1 MIFIKVIYEKD
12 KSLRLLDFNETE
24 HYQLEDL
31 KFYIPKEFKEDFFVL
46 LTDAQDVKTV
56 LKLNKTQDVH
66 KKYSI
71 YAVDGSSMVTTEPG
85 KTAIS
90 IFYIDNNTFQTSN
103 SFKANL
109 QYDNFNYISQLMFL
123 QKLDKKLAERFDKI
137 KQMTQLNIN
146 LYKDIEEVLES

>member
-12 KSLRLLDFNETE
+12 KSLRLLDFNKTE

-123 QKLDKKLAERFDKI
+123 QKLDRKLAERFDKI

>member
-46 LTDAQDVKTV
+46 LTDAHNVKTV

-71 YAVDGSSMVTTEPG
+71 YAVDGGSMVTTEPG

>member
-46 LTDAQDVKTV
+46 LTDAQNVKTV

-123 QKLDKKLAERFDKI
+123 QKLDRKLAERFDKI

>member
-24 HYQLEDL
+24 YYQLEDL

-123 QKLDKKLAERFDKI
+123 QKLDRKLAERFDKI